1 MSDLDYAIQTLPS
14 TLLRWVV
21 SQARSKSSTPEQLAA
36 QFIPNENDPRRAIIT
51 RGLTELAKMPEHRL
65 PSSVR

>member
-1 MSDLDYAIQTLPS
+1 MKDVEYAIQTLPQ

-21 SQARSKSSTPEQLAA
+21 AQARCGSSTPEQLAA
-36 QFIPNENDPRRAIIT
+36 QFIPNPNDPRRAIVT